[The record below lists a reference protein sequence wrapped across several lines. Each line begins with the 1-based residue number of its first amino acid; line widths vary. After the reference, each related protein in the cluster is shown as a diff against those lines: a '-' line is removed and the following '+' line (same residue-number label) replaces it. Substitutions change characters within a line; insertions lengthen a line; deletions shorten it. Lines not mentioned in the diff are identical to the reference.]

1 MGTEEKKHER
11 INDILLGPLERPA
24 LQFFSKHTPAWA
36 TPDTM
41 TIIGVIGAVMIMV
54 GYILTQYNMAW
65 LWLSSAGFF
74 VNWFGDSMDG
84 TLARYR
90 KIERPNYGYYVD
102 HIVDVFNQFL
112 MILGLGISPLV
123 RFDIAMLA
131 LIGYMMME
139 AHVFLRT
146 YVDDVFKIS
155 YGKLGP
161 TEVRVLIVIANTLV
175 FFLGN
180 PEWQFSFLNF
190 PLTLFDIVVAFLGI
204 LLFSFFIGSAYQFSR
219 ELARI
224 GK

>member
-54 GYILTQYNMAW
+54 GYILTRYNMAW
-65 LWLSSAGFF
+65 LWLSSFGFF

-180 PEWQFSFLNF
+180 PEWQFSFANF
-190 PLTLFDIVVAFLGI
+190 PLTLFDLVVAFLGL
-204 LLFSFFIGSAYQFSR
+204 LLFLFFIVSAFQFSR

>member
-54 GYILTQYNMAW
+54 GYILTRYDMAW

-180 PEWQFSFLNF
+180 PEYQFSFINF
-190 PLTLFDIVVAFLGI
+190 PLTLFDLVVAFLGV
-204 LLFSFFIGSAYQFSR
+204 LLFSFFIVSAFQYSR

>member
-1 MGTEEKKHER
+1 MAEEEKTHTR

-24 LQFFSKHTPAWA
+24 LQFIARNSPAWVM
-36 TPDTM
+36 PDTM
-41 TIIGVIGAVMIMV
+41 TLLGVIGALMIAA
-54 GYILTQYNMAW
+54 GYYLTRDNMAW
-65 LWLSSAGFF
+65 IWLASFGFF
-74 VNWFGDSMDG
+74 VNWVGDSMDG

-102 HIVDVFNQFL
+102 HVVDVFNQFL
-112 MILGLGISPLV
+112 MIMGLGISPLV
-123 RFDIAMLA
+123 RFEIAAVA
-131 LIGYMMME
+131 LIGYMMMGT
-139 AHVFLRT
+139 HVFLRT

-161 TEVRVLIVIANTLV
+161 TEVRALIVIANTLV

-180 PEWQFSFLNF
+180 PEWKFSFINV
-190 PLTLFDIVVAFLGI
+190 PLSLFDLVVAFLGI
-204 LLFSFFIGSAYQFSR
+204 LLFSFFIVSAFQYSR